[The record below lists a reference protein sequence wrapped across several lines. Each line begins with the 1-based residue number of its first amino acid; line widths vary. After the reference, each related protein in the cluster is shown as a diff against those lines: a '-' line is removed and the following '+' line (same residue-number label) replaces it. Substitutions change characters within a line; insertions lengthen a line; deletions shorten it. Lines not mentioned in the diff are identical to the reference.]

1 MNKEKIYQIKKI
13 IEENNNFLIISHER
27 PDGDAL
33 GSVLA
38 MKIALE
44 KQGKKAIGFC
54 ADILPEN
61 FNFLPDVEKIKNDPK
76 IVDEFVKKSSDSSK
90 LSKIILVDCS
100 EIYRTGLKNLK
111 KENIA
116 LAIDHHPVVRPE
128 AKLSIMEV
136 ETSSAS
142 EIIFDLFKKLD
153 IEINKDIATCL
164 LTGIICDT
172 GGFKHSN
179 TSSKTL
185 EISAELMKKGV
196 RLNKIT
202 KKIFRSKNE
211 TTLKIWGRALA
222 RIQKDPKTGLAFSI
236 ITYDDLKECG
246 ASPEDL
252 SGISNIISTAKEAR
266 FSLLLTEYEKGKL
279 SGSLRS
285 EEFKGVDVS
294 QIAKLFNGG
303 GHKFASGF
311 KIEGSSKESF
321 LKIKEKLAESLAK

>member
-1 MNKEKIYQIKKI
+1 MNKEKINEVKKI
-13 IEENNNFLIISHER
+13 IEGSDNFLIISHEK

-44 KQGKKAIGFC
+44 KQDKKAIGFC
-54 ADILPEN
+54 VDFAAEN
-61 FNFLPDVEKIKNDPK
+61 FNFLPSVEKIKNDPK
-76 IVDEFVKKSSDSSK
+76 IVDEFIKNLQNKSS
-90 LSKIILVDCS
+90 IILVDCS

-111 KENIA
+111 KKNVI
-116 LAIDHHPVVRPE
+116 LAIDHHPVIHPE
-128 AKLSIMEV
+128 AKINIIEPKV
-136 ETSSAS
+136 SSAS
-142 EIIFDLFKKLD
+142 EIIFKLFKNLD
-153 IEINKDIATCL
+153 IEIDKDIATCL
-164 LTGIICDT
+164 LTGIVSDT
-172 GGFKHSN
+172 GGFQHSN
-179 TSSKTL
+179 TTSETL

-202 KKIFRSKNE
+202 KKIFRSKDK
-211 TTLKIWGRALA
+211 TTLKLWGRALA
-222 RIQKDPKTGLAFSI
+222 RIKKDPKTGLAFSI

-246 ASPEDL
+246 VSPEDL
-252 SGISNIISTAKEAR
+252 SGLSSIISTAKEAR
-266 FSLLLTEYEKGKL
+266 FALLLTEYEKGKL

-311 KIEGSSKESF
+311 KIEGSGKESF

>member
-1 MNKEKIYQIKKI
+1 MKVEKVKRIIKE
-13 IEENNNFLIISHER
+13 NDNFLIICHER

-54 ADILPEN
+54 ADVLPEK
-61 FNFLPDVEKIKNDPK
+61 FNFLPDIEKIKNDPK
-76 IVDEFVKKSSDSSK
+76 IVDEFIKNSENRYS
-90 LSKIILVDCS
+90 IILVDCS

-116 LAIDHHPVVRPE
+116 LAVDHHPVVRPE
-128 AKLSIMEV
+128 AKLSIIEV
-136 ETSSAS
+136 GASSAS
-142 EIIFDLFKKLD
+142 EIIFNLFEDLD
-153 IEINKDIATCL
+153 IKINKDIATCL

-179 TSSKTL
+179 TNSKTL
-185 EISAELMKKGV
+185 EISAELMKRGA

-211 TTLKIWGRALA
+211 TTLKIWGRALS

-311 KIEGSSKESF
+311 KIECPSKESF

>member
-1 MNKEKIYQIKKI
+1 MNKEKINEIKKI
-13 IEENNNFLIISHER
+13 IEENDNFLIISHER

-33 GSVLA
+33 GSILA

-54 ADILPEN
+54 ADVLPEK
-61 FNFLPDVEKIKNDPK
+61 FNFLPDIEKIKNDPK
-76 IVDEFVKKSSDSSK
+76 IINEFVKNLENRCS
-90 LSKIILVDCS
+90 IILVDCS

-128 AKLSIMEV
+128 AKLSIIEV
-136 ETSSAS
+136 GASSAS
-142 EIIFDLFKKLD
+142 EIIFDLFKNLD
-153 IEINKDIATCL
+153 IKINKDIATCL

-179 TSSKTL
+179 TNSKTL

-196 RLNKIT
+196 RLNKIA

-211 TTLKIWGRALA
+211 TTLKIWGRALS

-311 KIEGSSKESF
+311 KIECPSEKSF

>member
-1 MNKEKIYQIKKI
+1 MKVEKIDQIKKLI
-13 IEENNNFLIISHER
+13 KENNNFLIICHER

-38 MKIALE
+38 MKITLE

-54 ADILPEN
+54 ADVLPEK

-76 IVDEFVKKSSDSSK
+76 IVDEFVENSQNKYS
-90 LSKIILVDCS
+90 IILVDCS

-111 KENIA
+111 KENVA

-128 AKLSIMEV
+128 AKLSIIKV
-136 ETSSAS
+136 GASSAS
-142 EIIFDLFKKLD
+142 EIIFNLFEDLD

-164 LTGIICDT
+164 LAGIICDT

-185 EISAELMKKGV
+185 EISAELMKRGA

-202 KKIFRSKNE
+202 KKVFRSKDE
-211 TTLKIWGRALA
+211 TTLKIWGRALS

-311 KIEGSSKESF
+311 KIEGSGEESF

>member
-1 MNKEKIYQIKKI
+1 MNKEKINQIKKI

-54 ADILPEN
+54 ADVLPEN
-61 FNFLPDVEKIKNDPK
+61 FNFLPGIEKIKNDPK
-76 IVDEFVKKSSDSSK
+76 IVDEFIKNLENRYS
-90 LSKIILVDCS
+90 IILVDCS

-111 KENIA
+111 KENVA
-116 LAIDHHPVVRPE
+116 LAIDHHPLVHPE
-128 AKLSIMEV
+128 AKLSIIEV
-136 ETSSAS
+136 EVSSAS

-153 IEINKDIATCL
+153 IEINKDIAICL

-179 TSSKTL
+179 TNSKTL
-185 EISAELMKKGV
+185 EISAELMKKGA

-202 KKIFRSKNE
+202 KKVFRSKNE
-211 TTLKIWGRALA
+211 TTLKIWGRALS

-236 ITYDDLKECG
+236 ITYDDLKQCG
-246 ASPEDL
+246 ASLEDL

-311 KIEGSSKESF
+311 KIKGSGKESF
-321 LKIKEKLAESLAK
+321 LKIKEKLTKSLTK

>member
-1 MNKEKIYQIKKI
+1 MNKEKINQIKKI
-13 IEENNNFLIISHER
+13 IKENNNFLIICHER

-54 ADILPEN
+54 ADVSPEN
-61 FNFLPDVEKIKNDPK
+61 FNFLPDIEKIKNDPK
-76 IVDEFVKKSSDSSK
+76 IIDEFIENLQNKSS
-90 LSKIILVDCS
+90 IILVDCS
-100 EIYRTGLKNLK
+100 EIYRIGLKNLK
-111 KENIA
+111 KENVA

-128 AKLSIMEV
+128 AKMSIIEIGA
-136 ETSSAS
+136 SSAS
-142 EIIFDLFKKLD
+142 EIIFDLFKNLNIK
-153 IEINKDIATCL
+153 INKDIATCL

-179 TSSKTL
+179 TNSKTL
-185 EISAELMKKGV
+185 EISAELMKKGA
-196 RLNKIT
+196 RLNRIA

-321 LKIKEKLAESLAK
+321 LKIKEKLAENLAK